1 MFLPDECR
9 CRCPNVAEKEE
20 CERHASGKKWDPVF
34 CRCFCPSSTFAI
46 CEENQVYDFR
56 NECRYVLLN
65 KLVHYY
71 YIITLIHCVWKCLLN
86 CLLSFCTTITNE
98 RMRHFLWFSNIV
110 FSTVFNGSLG
120 GNSFRCISR
129 DKLWAEAGS
138 GALKLS
144 WEMAIIMVLSGLAF
158 FLVTLAIV
166 MAKKLSVLTKAGLHL
181 PHRNSNASTAGSLS
195 YTR

>member
-1 MFLPDECR
+1 MLPDR
-9 CRCPNVAEKEE
+9 
-20 CERHASGKKWDPVF
+20 S
-34 CRCFCPSSTFAI
+34 
-46 CEENQVYDFR
+46 
-56 NECRYVLLN
+56 VLIGQ
-65 KLVHYY
+65 KLVENAK
-71 YIITLIHCVWKCLLN
+71 IEKFKCDILSNFQTLCM
-86 CLLSFCTTITNE
+86 LSFCNITNQNSKCDILCN
-98 RMRHFLWFSNIV
+98 FPTLYIC
-110 FSTVFNGSLG
+110 STVFNGSLG

-181 PHRNSNASTAGSLS
+181 PHRNSNASTAGSLA

>member
-1 MFLPDECR
+1 MPV
-9 CRCPNVAEKEE
+9 CPFK
-20 CERHASGKKWDPVF
+20 
-34 CRCFCPSSTFAI
+34 
-46 CEENQVYDFR
+46 QVGT
-56 NECRYVLLN
+56 LL
-65 KLVHYY
+65 LHYY
-71 YIITLIHCVWKCLLN
+71 SNSLCLKMSFKLSSLILYYNYKREDE
-86 CLLSFCTTITNE
+86 T
-98 RMRHFLWFSNIV
+98 FLV

>member
-1 MFLPDECR
+1 MVHNLTSFWQLEANCQTVLPDR
-9 CRCPNVAEKEE
+9 SLINR
-20 CERHASGKKWDPVF
+20 
-34 CRCFCPSSTFAI
+34 T
-46 CEENQVYDFR
+46 
-56 NECRYVLLN
+56 
-65 KLVHYY
+65 KLVENAK
-71 YIITLIHCVWKCLLN
+71 IEKFKCDILSNFQTLCM
-86 CLLSFCTTITNE
+86 LSFCNITNQNSKCDILCN
-98 RMRHFLWFSNIV
+98 FPTLYIC
-110 FSTVFNGSLG
+110 STVFNGSLG